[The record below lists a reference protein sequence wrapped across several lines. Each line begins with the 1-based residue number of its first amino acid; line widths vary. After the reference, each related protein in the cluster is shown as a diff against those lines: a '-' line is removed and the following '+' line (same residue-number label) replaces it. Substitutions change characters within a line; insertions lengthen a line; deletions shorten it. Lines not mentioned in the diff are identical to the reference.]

1 MGLIVALD
9 DNGKAEGQIF
19 WDDGQSIGEYECSRI
34 SIQQAEKSQLR
45 I

>member
-19 WDDGQSIGEYECSRI
+19 WDDGESIGEYELSRVL
-34 SIQQAEKSQLR
+34 QTALR
-45 I
+45 KTTS